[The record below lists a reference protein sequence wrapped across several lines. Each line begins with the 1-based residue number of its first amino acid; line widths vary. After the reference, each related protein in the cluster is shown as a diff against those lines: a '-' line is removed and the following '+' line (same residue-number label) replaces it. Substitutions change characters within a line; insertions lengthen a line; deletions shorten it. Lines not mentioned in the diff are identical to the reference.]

1 MEENT
6 TNLVATNE
14 EEEHSSISE
23 IDMSDDDSI
32 GSGKSLKVLGCA
44 ALVGLIGFGAYKLT
58 KKIKNRKKTDD
69 KSSDVIVE
77 EETVANDSVEV
88 VADAEVESKSEN
100 KN

>member
-6 TNLVATNE
+6 TNLATNE
-14 EEEHSSISE
+14 EERSLTPE
-23 IDMSDDDSI
+23 IDMSDDGI

-44 ALVGLIGFGAYKLT
+44 ALVSLIGFGAYKIS

-69 KSSDVIVE
+69 TPSDVIVE
-77 EETVANDSVEV
+77 EQTVEDDSVEV
-88 VADAEVESKSEN
+88 VVDTEVGSESEN